1 MTSTRS
7 RTRSRGAV
15 SDRCARCAAYRRFS
29 VATSSKSGDGA
40 NSADGGAAAGAK
52 STSHDEPATTDDV
65 TTAAEGSAGGG
76 NHPRQAGTNKEIK
89 PGPGADIGSDGFTWL
104 PDEQDAEA
112 KGRGPKP
119 RQVGVGADDFDGDA
133 GGPPHPSAHDHWQ
146 KAISRAKM
154 LGSFRGALRPGA
166 GPSTCFFPEQH
177 AWISLGPLNI

>member
-1 MTSTRS
+1 MSLLARAARS
-7 RTRSRGAV
+7 VAP
-15 SDRCARCAAYRRFS
+15 RCARCAAYRRFS

-52 STSHDEPATTDDV
+52 STSHDEPATTADV
-65 TTAAEGSAGGG
+65 VAAAAEGGAGGGG

-89 PGPGADIGSDGFTWL
+89 PGPWADIGSDGFTWL

-133 GGPPHPSAHDHWQ
+133 GGGPPAW
-146 KAISRAKM
+146 A
-154 LGSFRGALRPGA
+154 RGAEHARYLLTTSKNANWVVFGVCSAVVAGAWLFGDA
-166 GPSTCFFPEQH
+166 GPALPD
-177 AWISLGPLNI
+177 IGR